1 MPALLTEN
9 GFIDHASDAQKLRD
23 PNWWQAVAQG
33 HVNGLARAFNLKRKS
48 TNLKSNM
55 AIKRVIV
62 DGVQVGAYAEE
73 ENVLRTVKRNLRTAQ
88 RIIIENV

>member
-1 MPALLTEN
+1 
-9 GFIDHASDAQKLRD
+9 
-23 PNWWQAVAQG
+23 
-33 HVNGLARAFNLKRKS
+33 
-48 TNLKSNM
+48 M

-88 RIIIENV
+88 RIIIEKCVVSLGKRLLDCEHVKVLSKWITRLDEQNIR